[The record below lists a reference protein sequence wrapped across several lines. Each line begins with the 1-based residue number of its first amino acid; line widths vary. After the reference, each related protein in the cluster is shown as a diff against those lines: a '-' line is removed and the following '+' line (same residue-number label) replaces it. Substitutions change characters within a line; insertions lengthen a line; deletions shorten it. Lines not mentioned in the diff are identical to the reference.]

1 MLRFLGMMFR
11 RGADTILFAC
21 AFLITCF
28 GLAGIFSL
36 DKGQALA
43 GLPFFTR
50 QLMAFGIGLLLFF
63 IFSRFEYRLFQFI
76 SSTWY
81 VLGIAFMI
89 LVLFFGQT
97 IRGTTG
103 WFIIAGFSFQPVEF
117 MKAALIVHLAHFFS
131 RNRDHFKTAWV
142 IVGSGILTAVPVLL
156 TLFQP
161 DAGSALLMIGTWF
174 IMLLVSGVRRV
185 HVVSGAV
192 IALVAIA
199 ISWQFLLVEYQKERI
214 RTFFD
219 PTHDV
224 RGSGY
229 NVRQA
234 IIAVGSGQFFG
245 KGLGYGSQ
253 SQLRFLPEARTDFMF
268 ASLSEELGFFGVG
281 ILLLLCGTMQIRM
294 IRIAQGSHDDFG
306 VFVIFGYVSLLM
318 FQTLINGGM
327 NMGIL
332 PVTGIVFP
340 LVSYGGSALIA
351 QWLLLS
357 VVLQVS
363 RASIHK
369 GHDIG

>member
-1 MLRFLGMMFR
+1 MMFR
-11 RGADTILFAC
+11 RGADIILFAC

-28 GLAGIFSL
+28 GLVGIFSL
-36 DKGQALA
+36 DRGQGLE

-50 QLMAFGIGLLLFF
+50 QLLSFGIGLTLFF
-63 IFSRFEYRLFQFI
+63 LLSRFEYRLFQFI

-81 VLGIAFMI
+81 VVGIILMI
-89 LVLFFGQT
+89 AVLLFGQT

-103 WFIIAGFSFQPVEF
+103 WFVVAGFSFQPVEF

-131 RNRDHFKTAWV
+131 RNRDHFKTWWV
-142 IVGSGILTAVPVLL
+142 IVGSGVLTALPVGL
-156 TLFQP
+156 TLLQP

-174 IMLLVSGVRRV
+174 VMLLVSGVRRV
-185 HVVSGAV
+185 HVTAGAV
-192 IALVAIA
+192 IAVIA
-199 ISWQFLLVEYQKERI
+199 ILLSWQFLLVEYQKERI

-219 PTHDV
+219 PTHDLQ
-224 RGSGY
+224 GSGY
-229 NVRQA
+229 NVRQS

-281 ILLLLCGTMQIRM
+281 LLLTFCVTMQIRM
-294 IRIAQGSHDDFG
+294 LRIAQNSHDDFG
-306 VFVIFGYVSLLM
+306 VFVIFGYVALLV
-318 FQTLINGGM
+318 FQTIINAGM

-332 PVTGIVFP
+332 PVTGIVLP
-340 LVSYGGSALIA
+340 LVSYGGTALIA

-363 RASIHK
+363 RASIHR